1 MSRLESIIGLF
12 ETHLGVADVSRS
24 VVFYV
29 DVVGLSVAAEVPER
43 AAALLW
49 TGAPG
54 SGMLGLWSIGSAP
67 ISTRLHVAFRTS
79 VADVVGACDRL
90 RSLGVTPLTFSGAEA
105 DEPDV
110 IAWIPAIAVYFR
122 DPDGHL
128 LEFVAMLD
136 DAPRP
141 ECGVIPLSKWA
152 LLRRRPA

>member
-12 ETHLGVADVSRS
+12 ETHLGVADVPRS

-49 TGAPG
+49 AGAPG

-67 ISTRLHVAFRTS
+67 ISMRLHVAFRTS
-79 VADVVGACDRL
+79 VADAEGACDRL

-110 IAWIPAIAVYFR
+110 IAWMPAIAVYFR

-128 LEFVAMLD
+128 LEFLAMLD
-136 DAPRP
+136 DALRP

-152 LLRRRPA
+152 LPRRGPA